1 MVYFQHE
8 IASKVVMYQLVIFKK
23 IAKELWKLGEKMLLL
38 IIIVN
43 TSNKRSEKYWPTSM
57 QKTFHHSL

>member
-23 IAKELWKLGEKMLLL
+23 IAKELWKLGEK
-38 IIIVN
+38 IVL
-43 TSNKRSEKYWPTSM
+43 RSSRKDSLAHSHCQHEQ
-57 QKTFHHSL
+57 QKE